1 MFESKPSHPH
11 HAFPHAPGYF
21 ADESLTAFSWTDLI
35 ARLCA
40 TQDLRRTLAQIP
52 ATARASFDSMTAE
65 HLANRRV
72 FAHHEEKQSVN
83 LAPSVNGKELSA
95 KDGSGAKPAHSA
107 LRGIA

>member
-65 HLANRRV
+65 HLANRRA
-72 FAHHEEKQSVN
+72 FAFHESKPGVN
-83 LAPSVNGKELSA
+83 LAPSVNGKGVRA
-95 KDGSGAKPAHSA
+95 KDGSSATSAQSA